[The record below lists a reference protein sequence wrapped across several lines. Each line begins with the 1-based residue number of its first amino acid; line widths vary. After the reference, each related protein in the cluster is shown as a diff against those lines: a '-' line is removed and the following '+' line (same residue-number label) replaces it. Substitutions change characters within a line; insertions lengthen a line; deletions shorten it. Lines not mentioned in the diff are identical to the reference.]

1 MRHSNVTA
9 AVVRTPQATPATP
22 SNGHLPA
29 TRGSADGPAAQTICN
44 AVVAAFKRTCGRGP
58 TKVKAYMLED
68 AVAVVARGMLT
79 TLERT
84 LVKGGHEQLVSE
96 ARRALY
102 DEVARECRASI
113 EQATGQ
119 RVVGWQTQVDPSA
132 DRTLALVRLQ
142 PSPVADPHR

>member
-1 MRHSNVTA
+1 MRHRDITA
-9 AVVRTPQATPATP
+9 DVVRFPQATPAT
-22 SNGHLPA
+22 A
-29 TRGSADGPAAQTICN
+29 GSADGPAAQAICN

-68 AVAVVARGMLT
+68 AIAVVARGMLT
-79 TLERT
+79 TLEQT
-84 LVKGGHEQLVSE
+84 LVKGGHEQLVFE

-102 DEVARECRASI
+102 DDVARECRASI

-142 PSPVADPHR
+142 PSPVADPDR